1 MDPQLLRG
9 GFRIG
14 FLVTVLAL
22 ITLPFQPPDSAE
34 FVVTVLALIMGA
46 LFAALVTLVMRWSTP
61 AIPKSGDKPA
71 LSRYNTNIPT
81 GENGRDAWKRSNE
94 GSDTK

>member
-1 MDPQLLRG
+1 MDQLLRSG
-9 GFRIG
+9 LRIG
-14 FLVTVLAL
+14 VLVLGLAML
-22 ITLPFQPPDSAE
+22 MLPFQPRDSAE

-46 LFAALVTLVMRWSTP
+46 LFAGLVTLVMRWSNP

-71 LSRYNTNIPT
+71 RSRYNTKIPT